1 MLRAPALLLFAWLL
15 LVVLAPPPLAGAD
28 GPYVAVG
35 QLRGTI
41 NPAAASYVDR
51 ALGRAEGDGAA
62 LFVLQLDTPGGL
74 DSSMR
79 QIVQRI
85 LASRVPVVV
94 YVAPPGARA
103 ASAGVYITYSA
114 NLAAMAPN
122 TNIGSATPVAMSESG
137 EAKLSDE
144 MRSKMTNDAV
154 AYLKSLAATRG
165 RNASWAEDAVR
176 QAVNAPATEALEL
189 GVVNYVAADLPD
201 LLRQLDGA
209 QLPGAQGEGSL
220 RPSTLPVQRL
230 DMQPLEG
237 LLHALADPTIAYLL
251 LSVGTLALMVELY
264 HPGAI
269 FPGVT
274 GALCLL
280 LAFYGLGTLPVN
292 LAGVLFIILG
302 VALFALD
309 VVMPTHGVLT
319 VGGILSFLLGSAV
332 LINAPDGAPYLAIA
346 WQAIALVTL
355 FFVLFFGFLLGTVV
369 RIQSRRSVNGR
380 DALLGQR
387 AQVRSPLNPSGLVFA
402 AGELWSATTN
412 GEAIPAGE
420 WVEVEA
426 VDGLR
431 LRVRRAA
438 AIAAPAAETAEPA
451 AGT

>member
-1 MLRAPALLLFAWLL
+1 MSRAPALLVLAWLL
-15 LVVLAPPPLAGAD
+15 LVALAPPPLAGAD
-28 GPYVAVG
+28 GPFVAVG
-35 QLRGTI
+35 QIKGTI
-41 NPAAASYVDR
+41 DPAEASYVDR
-51 ALGRAEGDGAA
+51 ALGRAEADGAA

-85 LASRVPVVV
+85 LASRIPVVV
-94 YVAPPGARA
+94 YVSPPGARA
-103 ASAGVYITYSA
+103 ASAGVYIAYSA

-144 MRSKMTNDAV
+144 MRAKMTNDAV
-154 AYLKSLAATRG
+154 AYIKGLAAERG
-165 RNASWAEDAVR
+165 HNASWAEDAVR
-176 QAVNAPATEALEL
+176 QAVNAPASEALEL

-201 LLRQLDGA
+201 LLRQLDSA
-209 QLPGAQGEGSL
+209 HLPAGQGEGDL
-220 RPSTLPVQRL
+220 RPSSLPVVRY

-251 LSVGTLALMVELY
+251 LSLGTLALVVELY

-269 FPGVT
+269 FPGVA

-292 LAGVLFIILG
+292 LAGVLFIVLG
-302 VALFALD
+302 IALFALD

-319 VGGILSFLLGSAV
+319 VGGVLAFLLGSAV

-355 FFVLFFGFLLGTVV
+355 FFVIFFGFLLGTVV
-369 RIQSRRSVNGR
+369 RIQRQRSVNGQHT
-380 DALLGQR
+380 LVGQR
-387 AQVRSPLNPSGLVFA
+387 AQVRSPLNPGGLVFA
-402 AGELWSATTN
+402 QGELWSATTD
-412 GEAIPAGE
+412 GDTIPAGE
-420 WVEVEA
+420 WVEVEGIE
-426 VDGLR
+426 GLR
-431 LRVRRAA
+431 LRVRRPALVSAA
-438 AIAAPAAETAEPA
+438 AESAESG
-451 AGT
+451 AGV